1 MRASKWRRRVP
12 IDLVLDTPGD
22 SPRPLS
28 IAKVSREHKAKVMVF
43 VPQYAM
49 SGGTLIAL
57 VPTKSR
63 WTNIPCWVRSIRNW
77 GLAVRL
83 ADEGRRGKPVPE
95 NRQPGIDP
103 GRCRRKAIAQ
113 V

>member
-1 MRASKWRRRVP
+1 VP

-22 SPRPLS
+22 SPRPHS
-28 IAKVSREHKAKVMVF
+28 IAKVPREHKAKVMVF

-63 WTNIPCWVRSIRNW
+63 
-77 GLAVRL
+77 
-83 ADEGRRGKPVPE
+83 
-95 NRQPGIDP
+95 
-103 GRCRRKAIAQ
+103 
-113 V
+113 